1 MEIAIGVEKPNKHE
15 LRTRETR
22 ERLLQAAEKIFVR
35 DGYEAAELGEI
46 ATLAGRTKG
55 AIYAQFESKEDIFLA
70 LIESRAVQYRTEM
83 YELLAAST
91 SVEQNQKAFR
101 QFGLKLSED
110 QSWLLLLLEFKLFA
124 IRHPDAKKRY
134 QDFLV
139 SRISIKQENRLSQI
153 LGPAGNGKDALSRFL
168 AVQMLQP
175 LLSAIAV
182 ESRLDPDLVK
192 NETRKK
198 LVGRIFDSLFRT
210 SSEK

>member
-1 MEIAIGVEKPNKHE
+1 MKIAIDVEKPNKHE

-22 ERLLQAAEKIFVR
+22 ERLLHAAEKIFVR

-70 LIESRAVQYRTEM
+70 LIESRTIRYRTEM
-83 YELLAAST
+83 GELLAAST

-101 QFGLKLSED
+101 QFGLRLSED

-124 IRHPDAKKRY
+124 IRHPEAKKRF
-134 QDFLV
+134 QDFLE
-139 SRISIKQENRLSQI
+139 RISIKQENRLSQI
-153 LGPAGNGKDALSRFL
+153 FGPAGNGKDALSRFL
-168 AVQMLQP
+168 AVQMLTP

-182 ESRLDPDLVK
+182 ESQLHPDLVK
-192 NETRKK
+192 DETRRK
-198 LVGRIFDSLFRT
+198 LFGRIFDSLFRT

>member
-91 SVEQNQKAFR
+91 SVEQDQKAFR

-124 IRHPDAKKRY
+124 IRHPEAKKRY

-153 LGPAGNGKDALSRFL
+153 LGPAGNGKDAPKSFL
-168 AVQMLQP
+168 GSSDVAAA
-175 LLSAIAV
+175 AICYC
-182 ESRLDPDLVK
+182 S
-192 NETRKK
+192 
-198 LVGRIFDSLFRT
+198 
-210 SSEK
+210 

>member
-1 MEIAIGVEKPNKHE
+1 MELAIAVEKPNKHE

-83 YELLAAST
+83 HELLAAST

-101 QFGLKLSED
+101 QFGLKISED

-124 IRHPDAKKRY
+124 IRHPEAKKRY
-134 QDFLV
+134 RDFLV

-168 AVQMLQP
+168 AVHMLQP

-182 ESRLDPDLVK
+182 ESQLDPDLVK
-192 NETRKK
+192 EETRKK
-198 LVGRIFDSLFRT
+198 LFGRIFDSLFRT

>member
-1 MEIAIGVEKPNKHE
+1 MKIAIDVEKPNKHE

-70 LIESRAVQYRTEM
+70 LIESRTIRYRTEM
-83 YELLAAST
+83 GELLAAST

-101 QFGLKLSED
+101 QFGLRLSED

-124 IRHPDAKKRY
+124 IRHPEAKKRF
-134 QDFLV
+134 QDFLE
-139 SRISIKQENRLSQI
+139 RISIKQENRLSQI
-153 LGPAGNGKDALSRFL
+153 FGPAGNGKDALSRFL
-168 AVQMLQP
+168 AVQMLTP

-182 ESRLDPDLVK
+182 ESQLHPDLVK
-192 NETRKK
+192 DETRKK
-198 LVGRIFDSLFRT
+198 LFGRIFDSLFRT